1 MTDSIPDGF
10 EPFPE
15 TDGFVAHVGP
25 LYWAVRE
32 GRGYL
37 GFRVDKRHVNPAG
50 ICHGGMMMTV
60 MDMVIGFNVQL
71 GLDRAVFVPSVQC
84 TYDFLRPGKLGDWL
98 EGSTDF
104 VHLTRRTGFANGY
117 LTGSEG
123 PVVRCNGIA
132 KIPGENN
139 TQFRHTSKVM
149 QLARE
154 RYLAQKSALQG
165 ELRGDKPGGLG

>member
-10 EPFPE
+10 EPFPDN
-15 TDGFVAHVGP
+15 DGFAGYVGP

-32 GRGYL
+32 GHGYL
-37 GFRVDKRHVNPAG
+37 GFRVDERHINPAG

-71 GLDRAVFVPSVQC
+71 NLDRPVFVPSVQC
-84 TYDFLRPGKLGDWL
+84 TYDFLRPGRLGDWL

-117 LTGSEG
+117 LLGPEG

-132 KIPGENN
+132 KLPSAAN
-139 TQFRHTSKVM
+139 TQFRHTSRIM
-149 QLARE
+149 QTAIARMRE
-154 RYLAQKSALQG
+154 QQA
-165 ELRGDKPGGLG
+165 GGGS